1 MGGPASIGTSEA
13 VGFLAHPENL
23 PTTDAGRLGRLD
35 VGFGTRQMSTS
46 AHERAT
52 RIRFSPRLE
61 RAKELDKIYETMV
74 CKILDI
80 REQKSEP

>member
-35 VGFGTRQMSTS
+35 VGFGTVSSTVVIALFS
-46 AHERAT
+46 AYCARHC
-52 RIRFSPRLE
+52 I
-61 RAKELDKIYETMV
+61 KHV
-74 CKILDI
+74 CFLF
-80 REQKSEP
+80 